1 LENNIDMKKKVVR
14 LTEED
19 LTRIVKKVINEQ
31 SRVPPWIELGLS
43 KSTDDKN
50 LYNLKKELIT
60 YVQKNC
66 NRSSRQYAGIV
77 KNVFFKDGKMFAINI
92 SDITGKVHKTVEII
106 KDDEG
111 DWSYRGNAGVQFH
124 PEKSI
129 GGNLIKLKDGEWC

>member
-1 LENNIDMKKKVVR
+1 
-14 LTEED
+14 
-19 LTRIVKKVINEQ
+19 
-31 SRVPPWIELGLS
+31 
-43 KSTDDKN
+43 
-50 LYNLKKELIT
+50 
-60 YVQKNC
+60 
-66 NRSSRQYAGIV
+66 
-77 KNVFFKDGKMFAINI
+77 MFAINI

>member
-1 LENNIDMKKKVVR
+1 MEKKVVR
-14 LTEED
+14 LTESD
-19 LTRIVKKVINEQ
+19 LVRIVKKVINEQ
-31 SRVPPWIELGLS
+31 SKVPGLS

-92 SDITGKVHKTVEII
+92 SDAIGKLHKTVEII

-111 DWSYRGNAGVQFH
+111 DWSYRGNVGVQFH

-129 GGNLIKLKDGEWC
+129 GGNLIKLKDGEFCHSQR